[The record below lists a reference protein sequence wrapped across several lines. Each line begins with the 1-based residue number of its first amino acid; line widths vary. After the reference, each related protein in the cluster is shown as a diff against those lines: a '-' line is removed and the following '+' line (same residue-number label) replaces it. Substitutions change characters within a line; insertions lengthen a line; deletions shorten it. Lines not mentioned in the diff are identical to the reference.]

1 MKSLF
6 NRIKKRIFKNSKHQL
21 IIVRYDA
28 ESLTDALGIDR
39 VRLSELEQNC
49 IDSAQHC
56 SSLASCFEKICQK
69 CDNTNELVFSIHLFD
84 KMIEQHLAYAR
95 MYNPN

>member
-1 MKSLF
+1 MKFVF
-6 NRIKKRIFKNSKHQL
+6 NRLKKRIFKNSKHQL
-21 IIVRYDA
+21 IIVQHDA

-39 VRLSELEQNC
+39 VRCLVLEQNC
-49 IDSAQHC
+49 IDSAQHS
-56 SSLASCFEKICQK
+56 SSLASCFEKISQK

-84 KMIEQHLAYAR
+84 KMIEHHLAQAR